1 MNAAAERAR
10 AQSRAETMRTSAMH
24 RVARPSL
31 LLALGM
37 LALPVR
43 ADVFC
48 VQTAGELTAYL
59 FAAGINLEDDE
70 IRIRKGTYAMANGI
84 YYDYDANPSENFDL
98 EVSGGWYTRG
108 TAPCGA
114 QSDDPW
120 ETVLDGEGKET
131 VLRLSVGPSDQ
142 QSSISVRLL
151 TFMNGFH
158 EYVVGASTISG
169 LEVELWNAVGEE
181 PPTGTLTIERNVFLL
196 NQGQFMLGVDGGFQR
211 ITNNLMLL
219 NQGFPGR
226 DAAVA
231 YLSPDSVF
239 GSTFTNNTVIGNDD
253 RGLLI
258 YGRGEVVNNNFRD
271 NGGVDV
277 EQGNAGYDLFL
288 YNNNL
293 QSLDVAGSAVLA
305 GNIDVE
311 PEYQGGLFNYTPVRG
326 SPLVD
331 AGREPQGIFWYLT
344 DVDLNGSP
352 RKVGPHVDIG
362 AFENEKIFA
371 DGFDPS
377 GPFGLAGPR
386 ATQ

>member
-1 MNAAAERAR
+1 
-10 AQSRAETMRTSAMH
+10 MH
-24 RVARPSL
+24 RVIRISL
-31 LLALGM
+31 PALLATI
-37 LALPVR
+37 ALPLR

-48 VQTAGELTAYL
+48 VQTAGELSAYL

-114 QSDDPW
+114 QSDNPW

-142 QSSISVRLL
+142 HASISVSLL
-151 TFMNGFH
+151 TFMNGFA
-158 EYVVGASTISG
+158 EYIVGASTVSG
-169 LEVELWNAVGEE
+169 LEVELWNSVGEE
-181 PPTGTLTIERNVFLL
+181 SPTGTLSVERNVFLL
-196 NQGQFMLGVDGGFQR
+196 NEGEFMLGVDGGFQQV
-211 ITNNLMLL
+211 TNNLILL
-219 NQGFPGR
+219 NRGDGAH
-226 DAAVA
+226 AAGAV
-231 YLSPDSVF
+231 LLTPDSVF
-239 GSTFTNNTVIGNDD
+239 GATFTNNTVIGNDD
-253 RGLLI
+253 RGVLV
-258 YGRGEVVNNNFRD
+258 YGRGEIANNNFRD

-277 EQGNAGYDLFL
+277 EQGNSGYDLFL
-288 YNNNL
+288 HNNNL
-293 QSLDVAGSAVLA
+293 QSYDVAGNAVLQ

-331 AGREPQGIFWYLT
+331 AGREPQGLWYLT
-344 DVDLNGSP
+344 EVDLNDSP

-362 AFENEKIFA
+362 AFENEKIFV

-377 GPFGLAGPR
+377 GPFGFAGPR
-386 ATQ
+386 TTE

>member
-1 MNAAAERAR
+1 
-10 AQSRAETMRTSAMH
+10 MH
-24 RVARPSL
+24 RLARPSL

-37 LALPVR
+37 LALPAR

-70 IRIRKGTYAMANGI
+70 IRIRKGTYAMANGV

-98 EVSGGWYTRG
+98 DVSGGWYTRG

-114 QSDDPW
+114 QSDNPW

-158 EYVVGASTISG
+158 EYVVGASTIGG
-169 LEVELWNAVGEE
+169 LEVDLWNSIGEE
-181 PPTGTLTIERNVFLL
+181 PPTGTLTIERNGFLL
-196 NQGQFMLGVDGGFQR
+196 NQGEFMLGVDGGFQR

-219 NQGFPGR
+219 NQGFEGR

-258 YGRGEVVNNNFRD
+258 YGAAKSSTTTSATTAASTWNRAAPATTCSSTTTTSSRSTWPAAPCSRATSTSNPSTR
-271 NGGVDV
+271 
-277 EQGNAGYDLFL
+277 AGC
-288 YNNNL
+288 
-293 QSLDVAGSAVLA
+293 STTRRCAARRWSM
-305 GNIDVE
+305 
-311 PEYQGGLFNYTPVRG
+311 P
-326 SPLVD
+326 
-331 AGREPQGIFWYLT
+331 
-344 DVDLNGSP
+344 DVD
-352 RKVGPHVDIG
+352 RKACG
-362 AFENEKIFA
+362 
-371 DGFDPS
+371 
-377 GPFGLAGPR
+377 
-386 ATQ
+386 T